1 MARWTTPDGAGVTD
15 GAVDGT
21 DDDAVA
27 VADAADGAAAV
38 TVAAAA
44 DGAAAVT
51 VAAAVA
57 VPAVPVPAAPDGAAS
72 GAAVALGAADVVRGS
87 CEPFA
92 A

>member
-1 MARWTTPDGAGVTD
+1 MARWTTPGGAGVTD

-27 VADAADGAAAV
+27 VAD
-38 TVAAAA
+38 AA